1 MMWQAFEHA
10 THMTKIKAKW
20 NANLKKAQL
29 YAPGT
34 TDRNG
39 LLDMIG
45 TIRKPEMAK
54 GYRLRMER
62 HKGQYGVY

>member
-1 MMWQAFEHA
+1 MA
-10 THMTKIKAKW
+10 KIKAKW
-20 NANLKKAQL
+20 NANLKTAQL
-29 YAPGT
+29 YAPRT
-34 TDRNG
+34 SERNG

-62 HKGQYGVY
+62 HEGQCGVY